1 MGYHHWSI
9 PIMLILALR
18 NTILVMAGLEI
29 MEYYIPYLFLTE
41 PDQRGHLGL
50 VFWIMSI
57 HPTP

>member
-1 MGYHHWSI
+1 
-9 PIMLILALR
+9 MLIMALG
-18 NTILVMAGLEI
+18 NTILVMTGLEI
-29 MEYYIPYLFLTE
+29 MEYHIPYLFLTE